1 MIPNDTVAAAAA
13 SNTSTKKTI
22 NATTL
27 MQKIN
32 SLDPKHHVTI
42 GTILRKY
49 PVVKLNENKGG
60 IVVNMATIPT
70 EAMEEIQKY
79 VEYLNIQNNVLMKI
93 ENEKNEYKQYFQNT
107 TNEE

>member
-1 MIPNDTVAAAAA
+1 
-13 SNTSTKKTI
+13 
-22 NATTL
+22 
-27 MQKIN
+27 
-32 SLDPKHHVTI
+32 
-42 GTILRKY
+42 
-49 PVVKLNENKGG
+49 
-60 IVVNMATIPT
+60 MATIPT

>member
-1 MIPNDTVAAAAA
+1 MA
-13 SNTSTKKTI
+13 SITTSINTTTNTKKTI

-32 SLDPKHHVTI
+32 SLEPKHHITI

-93 ENEKNEYKQYFQNT
+93 ENEKNEYKQYFQST
-107 TNEE
+107 TIEE